1 MNLEARKITFV
12 QEFLKLQNE
21 EMISS
26 LENLLQKQK
35 VELLESKLKPMS
47 LEQFHAEIDQ
57 SLKDVEN
64 GHVIEAKTLKEK
76 VRAWK

>member
-1 MNLEARKITFV
+1 MSLEARKITFV

-26 LENLLQKQK
+26 LEKLLQKQK

-47 LEQFHAEIDQ
+47 LKQFHAEIDQ

-64 GHVIEAKTLKEK
+64 GHVIETKTLKEK